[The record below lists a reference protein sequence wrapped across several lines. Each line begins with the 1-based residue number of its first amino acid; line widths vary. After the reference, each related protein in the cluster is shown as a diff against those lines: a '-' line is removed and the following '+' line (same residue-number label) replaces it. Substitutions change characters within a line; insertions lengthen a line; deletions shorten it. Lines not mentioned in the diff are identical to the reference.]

1 MGLMAGML
9 PGIEFAR
16 RRRLRPAAE
25 AACAGARRPASLG
38 VFWHDHAHLGSAGF
52 AMQRS
57 GLCEEAWATQLDSIA
72 REAKERLDHKLRSRR
87 ESVVKRGPMI
97 LGGPV
102 RSHSSH
108 TLLDGPAYTLPS
120 PRRRQ
125 KATPVMSCVRG
136 ARRPRRTCVVAQ
148 RLRWRGV
155 ARRREGQDSGHVGSA
170 ALIASE
176 HRLAGATAREAS
188 GSLQREVF
196 TKKCGGRRFSWG
208 RRKEQQQQAECAV
221 CLEEFR
227 GGDVLAH
234 LPCAHRFHWARAVPW
249 VQAASRCPFCRAA
262 VHLADHQ
269 LV

>member
-1 MGLMAGML
+1 MAGML

-38 VFWHDHAHLGSAGF
+38 VFWHDHAHLGS
-52 AMQRS
+52 
-57 GLCEEAWATQLDSIA
+57 
-72 REAKERLDHKLRSRR
+72 
-87 ESVVKRGPMI
+87 
-97 LGGPV
+97 
-102 RSHSSH
+102 
-108 TLLDGPAYTLPS
+108 
-120 PRRRQ
+120 
-125 KATPVMSCVRG
+125 
-136 ARRPRRTCVVAQ
+136 
-148 RLRWRGV
+148 
-155 ARRREGQDSGHVGSA
+155 
-170 ALIASE
+170 
-176 HRLAGATAREAS
+176 AGATAREAS

>member
-52 AMQRS
+52 AMIVS
-57 GLCEEAWATQLDSIA
+57 CGSM
-72 REAKERLDHKLRSRR
+72 KLMICSR
-87 ESVVKRGPMI
+87 G
-97 LGGPV
+97 
-102 RSHSSH
+102 
-108 TLLDGPAYTLPS
+108 AACA
-120 PRRRQ
+120 RRRGRRSWT
-125 KATPVMSCVRG
+125 ASLG
-136 ARRPRRTCVVAQ
+136 RPRRGWITS
-148 RLRWRGV
+148 
-155 ARRREGQDSGHVGSA
+155 SGAGENLS
-170 ALIASE
+170 S
-176 HRLAGATAREAS
+176 RGATAREAS